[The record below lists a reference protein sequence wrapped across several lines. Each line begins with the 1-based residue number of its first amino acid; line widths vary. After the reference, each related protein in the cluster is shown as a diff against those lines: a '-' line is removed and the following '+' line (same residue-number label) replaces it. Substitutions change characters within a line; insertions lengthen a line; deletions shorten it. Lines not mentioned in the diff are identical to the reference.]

1 MFTPIKNRPEG
12 DGYGSLDWLYPMS
25 YFDSIF
31 IKGSID
37 ANRFIWFFNVRVYRE
52 VNDSVV
58 QVKIIQVAFVNYLI
72 IFESHRSILIQRH
85 LNNYTII

>member
-1 MFTPIKNRPEG
+1 MFAPIKNRPEG

-31 IKGSID
+31 INGSID

-52 VNDSVV
+52 VNDSVM
-58 QVKIIQVAFVNYLI
+58 QVKNIQVAFVNYLI